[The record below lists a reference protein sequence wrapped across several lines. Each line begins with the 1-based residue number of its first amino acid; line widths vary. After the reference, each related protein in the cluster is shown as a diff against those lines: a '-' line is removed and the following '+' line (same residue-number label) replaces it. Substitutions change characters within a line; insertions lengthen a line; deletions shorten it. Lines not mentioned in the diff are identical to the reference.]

1 MEQFVQPSINR
12 GDYKAAFD
20 PIWNVLV
27 EEGLSFVIKNTNGE
41 TVGICLNFDVHNE
54 PGGEMSPGLTYIFEL
69 LDSIERPI
77 M

>member
-1 MEQFVQPSINR
+1 M
-12 GDYKAAFD
+12 
-20 PIWNVLV
+20 
-27 EEGLSFVIKNTNGE
+27 EEGLSFVIKNTSSE

-54 PGGEMSPGLTYIFEL
+54 PAGEMSPGLSYIFEL